1 MKIKKTKTLLF
12 SLILVLSSY
21 LWGIVSCIAK
31 IQLDSDTISQI
42 AETVSKSVVNIDTKQ
57 EINEID
63 AKKKSFNF
71 GGIELTIP
79 EVIPQPEAGSGSG
92 IIIRSDGYILTNYH
106 VVKNADKIT
115 VTLIDDEK
123 KYEGKLIAHD
133 SYSDLAIVKIDKKN
147 LPVATLGD
155 SKMLR
160 PGDCVIA
167 IGSPLGLEHTV
178 TLGIISALSRHVGVT
193 FGAAQGAY
201 KYIQTDAAI
210 NPGNSGGPLVD
221 LNGEVIGVNTFIIGR
236 NAQNLNFAIPG
247 DYAKKV
253 AEELIAHGTIE
264 HPYLGIKMALLTEE
278 QLKAEGLA
286 NDTKGVYVVEVVPE
300 SPALKAGVQAGDILQ
315 KVDGQVI
322 DDPKIIAEIVRNKK
336 VGNKL
341 HIRLLRNKEVKVIP
355 VAVGTLPDEEELAKE
370 NPIQP

>member
-123 KYEGKLIAHD
+123 KYEGK
-133 SYSDLAIVKIDKKN
+133 
-147 LPVATLGD
+147 
-155 SKMLR
+155 
-160 PGDCVIA
+160 
-167 IGSPLGLEHTV
+167 
-178 TLGIISALSRHVGVT
+178 
-193 FGAAQGAY
+193 
-201 KYIQTDAAI
+201 
-210 NPGNSGGPLVD
+210 
-221 LNGEVIGVNTFIIGR
+221 
-236 NAQNLNFAIPG
+236 
-247 DYAKKV
+247 
-253 AEELIAHGTIE
+253 
-264 HPYLGIKMALLTEE
+264 
-278 QLKAEGLA
+278 
-286 NDTKGVYVVEVVPE
+286 
-300 SPALKAGVQAGDILQ
+300 
-315 KVDGQVI
+315 
-322 DDPKIIAEIVRNKK
+322 
-336 VGNKL
+336 
-341 HIRLLRNKEVKVIP
+341 
-355 VAVGTLPDEEELAKE
+355 
-370 NPIQP
+370 